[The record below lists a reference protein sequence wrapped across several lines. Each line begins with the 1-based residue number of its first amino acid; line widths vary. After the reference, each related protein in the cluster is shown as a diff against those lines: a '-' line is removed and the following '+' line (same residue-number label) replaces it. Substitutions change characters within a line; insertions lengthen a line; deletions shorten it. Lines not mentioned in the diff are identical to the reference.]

1 MVIVGAW
8 LGFPETHLER
18 SRERVKVLVYLK
30 FDTLVLYRD
39 LSYLVEVRAR
49 RLGRCAW
56 VGKSQSMVFS
66 S

>member
-39 LSYLVEVRAR
+39 LSYLVEVRA
-49 RLGRCAW
+49 
-56 VGKSQSMVFS
+56 
-66 S
+66 